1 MNTQEKLRWTDNP
14 YSLEVKMPRALRIN
28 TEEKLR
34 WTDNSYSLEVK
45 MIEHS
50 G

>member
-14 YSLEVKMPRALRIN
+14 YSLEAKMPSALRIN

-34 WTDNSYSLEVK
+34 WTNNSYILEVK
-45 MIEHS
+45 MIA
-50 G
+50 